1 MSQAQ
6 KALSVDEELRHGVA
20 LWEAGQY
27 VEAHEEFE
35 QLWLVE
41 VGPRRHFLR
50 GLVHAAMGFHYVT
63 MGDTVSARSKLRS
76 AADLLDGFA
85 GDYLGLDVDGLRAG
99 IIAVRATLD
108 AAGDATPGD
117 PLRLRIP
124 RLVPAS
130 GGPGVTSTDSAD

>member
-1 MSQAQ
+1 MTDAEP
-6 KALSVDEELRHGVA
+6 LDVELRHGIA
-20 LWEAGQY
+20 LWKAGQY

-99 IIAVRATLD
+99 IIAVRVTLE
-108 AAGDATPGD
+108 AAGDATPSD
-117 PLRLRIP
+117 PGRLRIP
-124 RLVPAS
+124 HLVPAS
-130 GGPGVTSTDSAD
+130 SGPDVSSMDSAE